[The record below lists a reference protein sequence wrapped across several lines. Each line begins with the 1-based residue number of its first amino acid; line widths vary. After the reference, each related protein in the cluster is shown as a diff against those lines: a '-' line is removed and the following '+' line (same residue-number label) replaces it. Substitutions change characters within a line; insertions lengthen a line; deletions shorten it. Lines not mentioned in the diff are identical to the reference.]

1 MGSEPPSRL
10 DPELRQRLLQELRTP
25 WRSLRRALWLAL
37 LASAVL
43 GLATMGMR
51 MSAGEGVAAADLGIQ
66 TGALLLFGALL
77 WWDRNR

>member
-1 MGSEPPSRL
+1 MGSKPPSSL
-10 DPELRQRLLQELRTP
+10 DPELRQRLLRELRTP

-37 LASAVL
+37 LASAFL

-51 MSAGEGVAAADLGIQ
+51 MSAGEGVAAGDLAIQ
-66 TGALLLFGALL
+66 AGALALFGALL